1 MIDAAW
7 VEAFTAEV
15 AADREVFGVPG
26 AAVALVEGG
35 RVVAT
40 RGLGVRDLATG
51 APVTPGTRFRIGS
64 VTKSLTVALLATL
77 VDDGTL
83 RWDDRVADL
92 LPGFRAPTPELTG
105 SLRLRDL
112 LGMGSGIAEAVG
124 AGVDTVE
131 FLMSAGGLTA
141 TDVVRSAAHLPVIG
155 EPGSVFSYN
164 NTLVAVAAWAGVA
177 AAGWE
182 GAPAEDLFAA
192 QVRARVLEPA
202 GMLGAG
208 IADDPA
214 TLGPDVAT
222 GHGRDVAGRIG
233 PTWCIAID
241 GVGPAGNGAASAADL
256 GHWVAVQLGEGVAP
270 GGRRVVSAAQVA
282 AWREP
287 GIAIPRDAFGDPDLA
302 GDAVARRYA
311 MGWTVD
317 TFADGRRLVGH
328 GGAID
333 GFAAYVGYVP
343 EAGVGLAVVANL
355 EPGAGGSGFA
365 GSAASRF
372 LARACGLDRELPARL
387 AAAHAASTAAL
398 GERAVGLRPATPAE
412 AEGRLGLYELGFRLR
427 WDDAAGLRLEHDIRS
442 MTLSV
447 GPDGAFVVSDG
458 PGAVLGR
465 TVRFARLPDRAP
477 TMEIEGFVPVRWLT
491 AG

>member
-1 MIDAAW
+1 MIDEAW
-7 VEAFTAEV
+7 VEAFMAEV
-15 AADREVFGVPG
+15 AADRETFGVPG
-26 AAVALVEGG
+26 AAVALVEGE
-35 RVVAT
+35 RVVAA
-40 RGLGVRDLATG
+40 RGLGVRDLASG
-51 APVTPGTRFRIGS
+51 APVTPETRFRIGS

-92 LPGFRAPTPELTG
+92 LPGFRAPTLELTE

-141 TDVVRSAAHLPVIG
+141 TDVVRSVAHLPVIG

-222 GHGRDVAGRIG
+222 GHGRDLIGQVG
-233 PTWCIAID
+233 PTPCIAIG
-241 GVGPAGNGAASAADL
+241 GVGPAGNGAAGAADL
-256 GHWVAVQLGEGVAP
+256 GRWVATQLGQGAAS

-282 AWREP
+282 AWRQP
-287 GIAIPRDAFGDPDLA
+287 GIAIPRDAFGDPELA
-302 GDAVARRYA
+302 GDAIARHYA

-328 GGAID
+328 GGGID
-333 GFAAYVGYVP
+333 GFATYVGYVP

-355 EPGAGGSGFA
+355 EPGAGGAGFA
-365 GSAASRF
+365 GSVASRF
-372 LARACGLDRELPARL
+372 LARACDLDRELPSRL
-387 AAAHAASTAAL
+387 AAAHRTAIAAQA
-398 GERAVGLRPATPAE
+398 ERATALRPATRAE

-442 MTLSV
+442 MTLA
-447 GPDGAFVVSDG
+447 GAPDGGFVVSDG

-465 TVRFARLPDRAP
+465 TVRFCHLPDRAP